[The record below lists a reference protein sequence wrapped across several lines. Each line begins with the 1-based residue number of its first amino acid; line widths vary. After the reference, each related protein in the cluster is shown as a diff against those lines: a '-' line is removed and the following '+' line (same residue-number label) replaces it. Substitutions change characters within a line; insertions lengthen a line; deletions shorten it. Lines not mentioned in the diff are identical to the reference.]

1 MLTDKE
7 IAIYALGKTEG
18 VHSIAETLG
27 KGLDDEKYIESWNKT
42 MKLLGIE
49 MPLKDLEKI
58 YNEFAKKMEEL
69 VEKSKKEEI
78 AGKIT
83 DDNVEEEEHVDGIEV
98 IYRTVRFRSTHNL
111 PSADDEAEAKLKL
124 MNASASS
131 EGTSDTCPCPST
143 TVDMSCESPEPNTR
157 FEAFGGLQDQEDA
170 ESDNEVVEEFWQP
183 TV

>member
-1 MLTDKE
+1 MLNDRD

-69 VEKSKKEEI
+69 VNIEKTKPVK
-78 AGKIT
+78 
-83 DDNVEEEEHVDGIEV
+83 
-98 IYRTVRFRSTHNL
+98 
-111 PSADDEAEAKLKL
+111 
-124 MNASASS
+124 
-131 EGTSDTCPCPST
+131 
-143 TVDMSCESPEPNTR
+143 NTK
-157 FEAFGGLQDQEDA
+157 
-170 ESDNEVVEEFWQP
+170 N
-183 TV
+183 